1 MNKRI
6 YISAAAVLIGIS
18 GAMAQ
23 QKYNVAVSDIMIL
36 KRQKLGEFQL
46 TKTIGADGV
55 ELDMGGMGP
64 RPTFEN
70 TLAVDS
76 VRKQFL
82 NTAKQ
87 LNVEISS
94 MGMTGFFA
102 QP

>member
-1 MNKRI
+1 MNLKKL
-6 YISAAAVLIGIS
+6 YTAVIAIG
-18 GAMAQ
+18 AFALTAHAQ
-23 QKYNVAVSDIMIL
+23 EKYKVAVSDIMIL

-82 NTAKQ
+82 DKSKE
-87 LNVEISS
+87 LNIQIPSLA
-94 MGMTGFFA
+94 MT
-102 QP
+102 

>member
-1 MNKRI
+1 MMKLKRL
-6 YISAAAVLIGIS
+6 YISAIAVCALISAAH
-18 GAMAQ
+18 AQ
-23 QKYNVAVSDIMIL
+23 EKYKVAVADIMIL

-82 NTAKQ
+82 DKSKE
-87 LNVEISS
+87 LNVQISS
-94 MGMTGFFA
+94 MAMTGFF
-102 QP
+102 

>member
-1 MNKRI
+1 MNLKTL
-6 YISAAAVLIGIS
+6 YTAVIAIGAFASI
-18 GAMAQ
+18 AHAQ
-23 QKYNVAVSDIMIL
+23 EKYKVAVSDIMIL

-64 RPTFEN
+64 RPTFEI

-82 NTAKQ
+82 NTSKQ

-94 MGMTGFFA
+94 MAMTGF
-102 QP
+102 